1 MKKDEVRLNVLYQ
14 NRNDRESYVIPV
26 GIVGDIVYV
35 NFQDEVGNITT
46 DLMSVASFT
55 KEYRK
60 QEDRHFLVVFKYK
73 CNGSLFT
80 ANQPFTTSDGSY
92 VNRNDVC
99 KIIKSKHKGITGD
112 IVITNIIEMSGDD
125 CEDFWR

>member
-1 MKKDEVRLNVLYQ
+1 M
-14 NRNDRESYVIPV
+14 
-26 GIVGDIVYV
+26 
-35 NFQDEVGNITT
+35 GNITT
-46 DLMSVASFT
+46 DLMSVTSFT

-80 ANQPFTTSDGSY
+80 ANKPFTTSDGSY